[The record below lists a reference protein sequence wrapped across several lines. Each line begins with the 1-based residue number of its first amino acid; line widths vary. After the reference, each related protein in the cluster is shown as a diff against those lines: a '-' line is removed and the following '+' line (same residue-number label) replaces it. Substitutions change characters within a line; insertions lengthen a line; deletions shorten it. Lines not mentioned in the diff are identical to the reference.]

1 MCAIESLGTAMKRVS
16 AITITASLLLCG
28 ASAFALDQTYVD
40 AVTQWRAKVDTS
52 LRRDNGWLTL
62 AGRYVMESGENTIGS
77 AKNNNIVLPEGIGP
91 ERLGSMIID
100 GNMVILKPADGI
112 TMKAQEGDFKGER
125 VMVTSG
131 ESRDWVALGKM
142 ALHVIERRGTYVL
155 RLADNASLNR
165 KNFPGRIWYDVNE
178 GLRVQG
184 KFVPFEPGKTL
195 QIVDVIDELHD
206 MDSPGYVEFKL
217 NGKTMRLDAVADP
230 GDNELFII
238 MRDETAGKGTY
249 NAGRFLAV
257 EWPEA
262 VRDKGGP
269 VTIDFNKAY
278 NPPCAFSEFTTCP
291 LPPEQNILKV
301 RIEAGEKYLPKKLAR
316 VD

>member
-1 MCAIESLGTAMKRVS
+1 MQRVS
-16 AITITASLLLCG
+16 VIAIATFVLLC
-28 ASAFALDQTYVD
+28 ANSAFALDQTYV
-40 AVTQWRAKVDTS
+40 ASITQWRGKVEDS

-62 AGRYVMESGENTIGS
+62 AGRYVMKSGENTVGS
-77 AKNNNIVLPEGIGP
+77 AKSNYIVLPEGVGP
-91 ERLGSMIID
+91 ERLGSMVID
-100 GNMVILKPADGI
+100 DKMVVLKLADGI

-125 VMVTSG
+125 VMITSG
-131 ESRDWVALGKM
+131 ESRDWVTLGNM
-142 ALHVIERRGTYVL
+142 AFHVIERKGTYVL
-155 RLADNASLNR
+155 RLADNTSLNR
-165 KNFPGRIWYDVNE
+165 KNFPGRIWYAVND
-178 GLRVQG
+178 GYRVQG

-206 MDSPGYVEFKL
+206 MPSPGYVEFKL

-230 GDNELFII
+230 GENELFII
-238 MRDETAGKGTY
+238 MKDATAGKGTY
-249 NAGRFLAV
+249 NAGRFLVV

-278 NPPCAFSEFTTCP
+278 NPPCAFSEYTTCP

-301 RIEAGEKYLPKKLAR
+301 RVEAGERYLPKKLAGTS
-316 VD
+316 